1 MDVDGRNVYVD
12 LMSSKRDKAYYE
24 ARLKGEHP
32 TLFADVV
39 CGKLALWDAVYQT
52 GLKPRPT
59 PLKVLK
65 QKWRKAAPAERDLFL
80 QWLASEYGITCVVG
94 TPAVGP
100 SASAPTSGAVPAPA
114 PTPVPAPTPN
124 SGPAPVARASRSPGG
139 ASGSSIVDASGR
151 LLPGAKHAISRIMA
165 ARGIKL
171 GTIMKEIGEQPLNTS
186 LGSALAR
193 DTALHDPDLIKKLEA
208 WLKKHGYSFP

>member
-1 MDVDGRNVYVD
+1 MDVNDRNVYVD

-32 TLFADVV
+32 ALFADVV
-39 CGKLALWDAVYQT
+39 SGKLALWDAVYQA

-59 PLKVLK
+59 PIKLLK
-65 QKWRKAAPAERDLFL
+65 QKWRKAAPIERDLFL
-80 QWLASEYGITCVVG
+80 QWLASEYGITCVTG
-94 TPAVGP
+94 TLAVGP
-100 SASAPTSGAVPAPA
+100 SASAPTSGTVPAPKPNNV
-114 PTPVPAPTPN
+114 PTL
-124 SGPAPVARASRSPGG
+124 VARASRSPGG